1 MLFKNYIW
9 DFDGT
14 LYDSYPHSEGIFQA
28 YLAREKG
35 IEAAMPLIDS
45 LARQSWHHAFNYFG
59 LTKDEAK
66 RVFELEADMS
76 VLPRVVPFP
85 GAIELLRDVVRAG
98 GRNYLYTHRD
108 NLAIEY
114 LRLEGILDLFDDF
127 VTADMDFPSKPAP
140 DAVLY
145 LIEKHGLDP
154 RKTVMIGDREI
165 DAGAGMNAG
174 AAGLLVTDNES
185 LRAASQA
192 TITAVDLADIRRMLD
207 IPEGER

>member
-1 MLFKNYIW
+1 MLYRNYIW

-35 IEAAMPLIDS
+35 IDAAMPLIDS
-45 LARQSWHHAFNYFG
+45 LARQSWHHAFDYFG

-85 GAIELLRDVVRAG
+85 GAIELLGDVVAAG

-108 NLAIEY
+108 NLAVEY
-114 LRLEGILDLFDDF
+114 LRLEGILDLFEDF
-127 VTADMDFPSKPAP
+127 VTADMDFPAKPAP

-145 LIEKHGLDP
+145 LMGKHGLLP
-154 RKTVMIGDREI
+154 EETVMIGDREI
-165 DAGAGMNAG
+165 DAGAGLNAG
-174 AAGLLVTDNES
+174 AAGLLVTENDS
-185 LRAASQA
+185 LRAASKA
-192 TITAVDLADIRRMLD
+192 TLTAVDLADIRRQLG
-207 IPEGER
+207 IPAGKR